1 MMTSG
6 SRDDPT
12 VVTGMGAITALGAS
26 LDETWGALM
35 AGRRAIRPIR
45 RFATEGYPVRFAAEI
60 PDLKKEALDP
70 GLSARIMG
78 LQTSLLLA
86 SSKMAMDQARLEE
99 RGVAREDIGF
109 FAGLGAADYDV
120 EDLLPAV
127 TQARSPDGALDY
139 RTFFLEHHRKIHPLW
154 LLSLL
159 NNIAFCQVA
168 IALDIRGDNTVL
180 SQHADAGAQAIAE
193 GLYAVREG
201 RVRIALVGG
210 TSEEITP
217 VSLARYLLLNVLSTS
232 FQGVCRPFDVD
243 RSGTVLGEGGA
254 VLVLERRSSAIAR
267 DAPCLAELSGIGSA
281 CELAGAGTA
290 PTPAAI
296 RKGMFGALSAADIS
310 PQDVDLIIANG
321 DGTPA
326 GDGNEVSAIQELF
339 DRSLDSVGVLSMKGA
354 LGHLLAGAPP
364 LDVALGVM
372 MIREG
377 VIPGMAA
384 DLTPEPACVMNLLI
398 GGPTR
403 RPLKRILINAQGF
416 AGQCISIVLT
426 ATGQAA

>member
-1 MMTSG
+1 
-6 SRDDPT
+6 
-12 VVTGMGAITALGAS
+12 
-26 LDETWGALM
+26 
-35 AGRRAIRPIR
+35 
-45 RFATEGYPVRFAAEI
+45 
-60 PDLKKEALDP
+60 
-70 GLSARIMG
+70 
-78 LQTSLLLA
+78 
-86 SSKMAMDQARLEE
+86 
-99 RGVAREDIGF
+99 
-109 FAGLGAADYDV
+109 
-120 EDLLPAV
+120 
-127 TQARSPDGALDY
+127 
-139 RTFFLEHHRKIHPLW
+139 
-154 LLSLL
+154 
-159 NNIAFCQVA
+159 
-168 IALDIRGDNTVL
+168 
-180 SQHADAGAQAIAE
+180 
-193 GLYAVREG
+193 
-201 RVRIALVGG
+201 LVGG

-232 FQGVCRPFDVD
+232 FQGVCRPFDVN

-296 RKGMFGALSAADIS
+296 RKGMVGALSAAGIS
-310 PQDVDLIIANG
+310 PRDIDLIIANG

-372 MIREG
+372 MIRER

-384 DLTPEPACVMNLLI
+384 DLTPEPACAMNLLI